1 MTTSTAPPSEP
12 AAVILAGDL
21 LKWIIPKVGKFPRT
35 VRYGL
40 GSRIEA
46 AHLDVLEEL
55 IHAQYSRGADRARSL
70 DYANRRLQVA
80 RHLIRMANEMKLI
93 SDKSAVYV
101 AALQVDLGNQ
111 VGSWRKSLANSMSAK
126 PAATNPT
133 HEPTDAQLHALMV
146 AVSQEVI
153 RRAELARERLMR
165 QLRDEIAAANRP
177 RAAA

>member
-1 MTTSTAPPSEP
+1 MKAVGCEATNIGKLPFRKKFFEVFLQIVPQAMTTSTAPPSEP

-21 LKWIIPKVGKFPRT
+21 LKWIIPKVGKFPRS

-55 IHAQYSRGADRARSL
+55 IHAQYTRGADRARSL

-80 RHLIRMANEMKLI
+80 RHLMRMANEMKLI

-111 VGSWRKSLANSMSAK
+111 VGSVWIIGRKSLTNPMPVK
-126 PAATNPT
+126 PTATNPT
-133 HEPTDAQLHALMV
+133 HSSEP
-146 AVSQEVI
+146 S
-153 RRAELARERLMR
+153 LA
-165 QLRDEIAAANRP
+165 
-177 RAAA
+177 

>member
-21 LKWIIPKVGKFPRT
+21 LKWIIPKVGKFPRS

-55 IHAQYSRGADRARSL
+55 IHAQYARGADRARSL

-111 VGSWRKSLANSMSAK
+111 VGSVWIIGRKSLANSMSAK
-126 PAATNPT
+126 PTATNPT
-133 HEPTDAQLHALMV
+133 HSSEP
-146 AVSQEVI
+146 S
-153 RRAELARERLMR
+153 LA
-165 QLRDEIAAANRP
+165 
-177 RAAA
+177 

>member
-1 MTTSTAPPSEP
+1 
-12 AAVILAGDL
+12 
-21 LKWIIPKVGKFPRT
+21 

-55 IHAQYSRGADRARSL
+55 IHAQYTRGADRARSL

-111 VGSWRKSLANSMSAK
+111 VGSWRKSLANSMPVKPAATNPAATN

-133 HEPTDAQLHALMV
+133 HSSEPSL
-146 AVSQEVI
+146 AVSTF
-153 RRAELARERLMR
+153 
-165 QLRDEIAAANRP
+165 
-177 RAAA
+177 

>member
-21 LKWIIPKVGKFPRT
+21 LKWIIPKVGKFPRS

-40 GSRIEA
+40 GTRIES

-55 IHAQYSRGADRARSL
+55 IHAQYTRGADRARSL

-101 AALQVDLGNQ
+101 AALQVDLGNPS
-111 VGSWRKSLANSMSAK
+111 GIWLDHGRKSLANSMPVK
-126 PAATNPT
+126 PTATNPT
-133 HEPTDAQLHALMV
+133 HSSEPSYA
-146 AVSQEVI
+146 
-153 RRAELARERLMR
+153 
-165 QLRDEIAAANRP
+165 
-177 RAAA
+177 

>member
-1 MTTSTAPPSEP
+1 MTTPTAPPSEP

-21 LKWIIPKVGKFPRT
+21 LKWIIPKVGKFPRS

-55 IHAQYSRGADRARSL
+55 IHAQYTRGADRARSL

-111 VGSWRKSLANSMSAK
+111 VGSWRKSLANSMAGK

-133 HEPTDAQLHALMV
+133 HSSEPSL
-146 AVSQEVI
+146 AVSTF
-153 RRAELARERLMR
+153 
-165 QLRDEIAAANRP
+165 
-177 RAAA
+177 

>member
-1 MTTSTAPPSEP
+1 MANAQPSEP
-12 AAVILAGDL
+12 AAVILASDI

-40 GSRIEA
+40 GARIEA

-55 IHAQYSRGADRARSL
+55 VHAQYTRGADRARSL

-111 VGSWRKSLANSMSAK
+111 VGSVWIMGENRLRTQCLRSRRRR
-126 PAATNPT
+126 TQPT
-133 HEPTDAQLHALMV
+133 HPN
-146 AVSQEVI
+146 
-153 RRAELARERLMR
+153 RLW
-165 QLRDEIAAANRP
+165 LRLPA
-177 RAAA
+177 

>member
-55 IHAQYSRGADRARSL
+55 IHAQYARGADRARSL

-93 SDKSAVYV
+93 SNKSAVYV

-126 PAATNPT
+126 PTATNPT
-133 HEPTDAQLHALMV
+133 HPSEPSL
-146 AVSQEVI
+146 AVSTF
-153 RRAELARERLMR
+153 
-165 QLRDEIAAANRP
+165 
-177 RAAA
+177 

>member
-21 LKWIIPKVGKFPRT
+21 LKWIIPKVGKFPRS

-55 IHAQYSRGADRARSL
+55 IHAQYARGADRARSL

-111 VGSWRKSLANSMSAK
+111 VGSVWICLDHGRKSLANSMSAK
-126 PAATNPT
+126 PTATNPT
-133 HEPTDAQLHALMV
+133 HSSEP
-146 AVSQEVI
+146 S
-153 RRAELARERLMR
+153 LA
-165 QLRDEIAAANRP
+165 
-177 RAAA
+177 

>member
-1 MTTSTAPPSEP
+1 MQGRTDTAPSARPRTSQTANMSARQKKASIAQKISRFFYRLCHKGMSTSTAPPSEP

-21 LKWIIPKVGKFPRT
+21 LKWIIPKVGKFPRS

-40 GSRIEA
+40 GSRIES

-55 IHAQYSRGADRARSL
+55 IHAQYARGADRARSL

-80 RHLIRMANEMKLI
+80 RHLMRMANEMKLI

-111 VGSWRKSLANSMSAK
+111 VGSGWIMAK
-126 PAATNPT
+126 NIGLC
-133 HEPTDAQLHALMV
+133 EPG
-146 AVSQEVI
+146 
-153 RRAELARERLMR
+153 
-165 QLRDEIAAANRP
+165 
-177 RAAA
+177 

>member
-21 LKWIIPKVGKFPRT
+21 LKWIIPKVGKFPRS

-55 IHAQYSRGADRARSL
+55 IHAQYTRGADRARSL

-111 VGSWRKSLANSMSAK
+111 VGSVWICLDHWAKVACELNGWEADGDEPNALIRTIVGGLNFLNDSLSPCS
-126 PAATNPT
+126 T
-133 HEPTDAQLHALMV
+133 HCGRIICFDA
-146 AVSQEVI
+146 I
-153 RRAELARERLMR
+153 TR
-165 QLRDEIAAANRP
+165 
-177 RAAA
+177 

>member
-1 MTTSTAPPSEP
+1 MANAQPSEP
-12 AAVILAGDL
+12 AAVILASDI

-40 GSRIEA
+40 GARIEA

-55 IHAQYSRGADRARSL
+55 VHAQYTRGADRARSL

-93 SDKSAVYV
+93 SNKSAVYV

-111 VGSWRKSLANSMSAK
+111 VGSVWIIGRKSLANSMPVK
-126 PAATNPT
+126 PTATNPT
-133 HEPTDAQLHALMV
+133 HSSEP
-146 AVSQEVI
+146 S
-153 RRAELARERLMR
+153 LA
-165 QLRDEIAAANRP
+165 
-177 RAAA
+177 